1 MLRLSAVFPVLAA
14 LIPLAFGQA
23 AEWGQCGGI
32 GWTGAT
38 TCVSGSVC
46 TVINDY
52 YSQCLPGT
60 VSALS
65 HGNSRT
71 CAQRIRI
78 AGHNITFVADVDLR
92 GHTHLDCRLAHA
104 REGRREALLW
114 DGDGQ
119 PRAHR
124 HGLCRKIERL

>member
-1 MLRLSAVFPVLAA
+1 MLRLFTVFPVLAA
-14 LIPLAFGQA
+14 LVPLAFGQA

-60 VSALS
+60 VSIFS
-65 HGNSRT
+65 HCEFCTHVQHVSLV
-71 CAQRIRI
+71 
-78 AGHNITFVADVDLR
+78 GHNVAFIADVDLR
-92 GHTHLDCRLAHA
+92 GHPDLDCRPAHA
-104 REGRREALLW
+104 RKGRREALLRN
-114 DGDGQ
+114 GYRQ

-124 HGLCRKIERL
+124 HGLRRKIE

>member
-1 MLRLSAVFPVLAA
+1 MLRLSTVFPVLAA

-60 VSALS
+60 VSIFSHCDPCTYVQYLS
-65 HGNSRT
+65 
-71 CAQRIRI
+71 IV
-78 AGHNITFVADVDLR
+78 GHNVALIADIDLR
-92 GHTHLDCRLAHA
+92 GHPDLDCGPAHA
-104 REGRREALLW
+104 CEGGREALLRNSYR
-114 DGDGQ
+114 Q

-124 HGLCRKIERL
+124 HGLCRKIE